1 MSKQAKKRP
10 QSDGVKRSW
19 ISRLPF
25 YYGWMMVP
33 VAVIAQMMT
42 GVGQTYGVSVFNPS
56 FRSSLEISLSQLTGA
71 YMVGTLLAAL
81 PQAYIGSL
89 MDRFGIRRTMTGVVV
104 LLGLACAF
112 ISTVQSL
119 AALLLGFF
127 LLRLLGQGALSM
139 LSGNIP
145 AMWFQKQLGTVTG
158 LISSGVSVSMAV
170 VPPIFLF
177 LINQFGWRTAYV
189 LLGGLVWAVLL
200 PVLGLVFRNHPG
212 EVGQAMDGAVS
223 GEEVQPEVRN
233 VGPSYSLKQ
242 ARRSPSYWI
251 PLISTSLW
259 AMVVTA
265 VFFNLLPI
273 LSSQG
278 VSNAAAAATY
288 TTYAAASIAA
298 QLITGPLADRY
309 PLRYFLALC
318 LLTVAAGVAVLTIAG
333 SALLAHGYAVL
344 FGFSSGIISVLNG
357 TLWARYFGRSHL
369 GKIRGSTV
377 TAMVAGSSLGPFITG
392 VIFDQT
398 GSYRLS
404 LGIFIALLIP
414 AAAAA
419 LWAVNPRKDNQ
430 EAGSAWLPPTGT
442 G

>member
-1 MSKQAKKRP
+1 MSKQAQQNPRTEEVQK
-10 QSDGVKRSW
+10 GW

-25 YYGWMMVP
+25 YYGWLMVP
-33 VAVIAQMMT
+33 VAILAQMMT

-89 MDRFGIRRTMTGVVV
+89 MDRFGIRRTMTGVVI
-104 LLGLACAF
+104 LLGLACVY
-112 ISTVQSL
+112 ISTVESL

-145 AMWFQKQLGTVTG
+145 AMWFQKRLGTVTG
-158 LISSGVSVSMAV
+158 LISSGVSASMAV
-170 VPPIFLF
+170 VPPLFLF
-177 LINQFGWRTAYV
+177 LITQFGWRTAFV
-189 LLGGLVWAVLL
+189 LLGALVWTVLL

-212 EVGQAMDGAVS
+212 EVGQVMDGETS
-223 GEEVQPEVRN
+223 EGEEELERRDAAR
-233 VGPSYSLKQ
+233 SLTLKE

-259 AMVVTA
+259 AMTVTA

-278 VSNAAAAATY
+278 VSNTAAAATF

-298 QLITGPLADRY
+298 QLIAGPLADRY
-309 PLRYFLALC
+309 PLRYFLSLC
-318 LLTVAAGVAVLTIAG
+318 LSLIAAGVGVLSIAG
-333 SALLAHGYAVL
+333 SALAAHGYAVL
-344 FGFSSGIISVLNG
+344 VGISSGMISVLSG
-357 TLWARYFGRSHL
+357 TLWPRYFGRAHL
-369 GKIRGSTV
+369 GKIRGSVV
-377 TAMVAGSSLGPFITG
+377 TAMVAGSSVGPFITG
-392 VIFDQT
+392 VIYDQT

-419 LWAVNPRKDNQ
+419 LRAVNPMRRA
-430 EAGSAWLPPTGT
+430 ETL
-442 G
+442 

>member
-1 MSKQAKKRP
+1 MSKSAQQP
-10 QSDGVKRSW
+10 GENQQGW

-25 YYGWMMVP
+25 YYGWLMVP
-33 VAVIAQMMT
+33 VAVLAQMMT

-71 YMVGTLLAAL
+71 YMVGTLLASL

-104 LLGLACAF
+104 LLGLACAY
-112 ISTVQSL
+112 ISTVESL
-119 AALLLGFF
+119 PALLLGFF

-145 AMWFQKQLGTVTG
+145 AMWFQERLGTVTG
-158 LISSGVSVSMAV
+158 LISSGVSASMAV
-170 VPPIFLF
+170 VPPFFLL
-177 LINQFGWRTAYV
+177 LINRFGWRTAYV

-200 PVLGLVFRNHPG
+200 PVLGVVFRNHPG
-212 EVGQAMDGAVS
+212 EVGQVRDGENS
-223 GEEVQPEVRN
+223 KEEDSAERSEE
-233 VGPSYSLKQ
+233 GRSFSLKE

-251 PLISTSLW
+251 PLLSTSLW
-259 AMVVTA
+259 AMTVTA

-278 VSNAAAAATY
+278 VSNTAAAATY

-298 QLITGPLADRY
+298 QLIAGPLADRF
-309 PLRYFLALC
+309 PLRFFLAFC
-318 LLTVAAGVAVLTIAG
+318 LLMVAAGVGVLAIAR

-344 FGFSSGIISVLNG
+344 FGVSSGIISVLNG
-357 TLWARYFGRSHL
+357 TLWARYFGRDHL
-369 GKIRGSTV
+369 GTIRGSTV
-377 TAMVAGSSLGPFITG
+377 TAMVAGSSVGPFITG
-392 VIFDQT
+392 VIYDQT

-404 LGIFIALLIP
+404 LLIFMALLIP
-414 AAAAA
+414 AAAGA
-419 LWAVNPRKDNQ
+419 LRAVNPR
-430 EAGSAWLPPTGT
+430 ERGAAP
-442 G
+442 

>member
-1 MSKQAKKRP
+1 MSKQAQQNPRP
-10 QSDGVKRSW
+10 EEIQRGWV
-19 ISRLPF
+19 SRLPF
-25 YYGWMMVP
+25 YYGWLMVP
-33 VAVIAQMMT
+33 VAILAQMMT

-71 YMVGTLLAAL
+71 YMIGTLLAAL

-89 MDRFGIRRTMTGVVV
+89 MDRFGIRRTMTGVVI

-112 ISTVQSL
+112 ISTVESL

-145 AMWFQKQLGTVTG
+145 AMWFQKRLGTVTG
-158 LISSGVSVSMAV
+158 LISSGVSASMAV
-170 VPPIFLF
+170 VPPLFLF
-177 LINQFGWRTAYV
+177 LINRFGWRTAFV
-189 LLGGLVWAVLL
+189 LLGALVWIVLL

-212 EVGQAMDGAVS
+212 EVGQVMDGETS
-223 GEEVQPEVRN
+223 EGEEELERRDAAL
-233 VGPSYSLKQ
+233 SLTLKE

-259 AMVVTA
+259 AMTVTA

-298 QLITGPLADRY
+298 QLIAGPLADRY
-309 PLRYFLALC
+309 PLRYFLSLC
-318 LLTVAAGVAVLTIAG
+318 LSLIAAGVGVLSIAG

-344 FGFSSGIISVLNG
+344 FGTSSGMISVLSG
-357 TLWARYFGRSHL
+357 TLWARYFGRAHL
-369 GKIRGSTV
+369 GKIRGSVV
-377 TAMVAGSSLGPFITG
+377 TAMVAGSSVGPFITG
-392 VIFDQT
+392 IIYDQT

-419 LWAVNPRKDNQ
+419 LRAVNPRRRG
-430 EAGSAWLPPTGT
+430 EAL
-442 G
+442 